1 MFLAQ
6 IFNGKTSEYYKMDS
20 EQSLRDEMFKINK
33 SGKLAMEMQ
42 RKIIEEIEVTPEEVR
57 LFYNRQ
63 LKDDPPVFG
72 TEKGSNCSCT
82 SDS

>member
-1 MFLAQ
+1 MEKLL
-6 IFNGKTSEYYKMDS
+6 EYYKMDS

-63 LKDDPPVFG
+63 LKMILQFL
-72 TEKGSNCSCT
+72 EQN
-82 SDS
+82 

>member
-1 MFLAQ
+1 
-6 IFNGKTSEYYKMDS
+6 MDS

-42 RKIIEEIEVTPEEVR
+42 RKLLKKLSDSEEVR

-63 LKDDPPVFG
+63 LKDDPIVLVR
-72 TEKGSNCSCT
+72 N
-82 SDS
+82 